1 MFSTQPN
8 DSAGQRT
15 QNTTRGK
22 IPATVGLVF
31 LVVLPAILVVKFLRT
46 ESPTLPV
53 PGDRVPIQTIRKL
66 DSTPFDKSF
75 LNGRL
80 TAILFFSAECPH
92 CIRELVT
99 FDRLRKRFEDRI
111 GFVAISTS
119 SGSKTAEILRW
130 YQVTVPTLLDRN
142 EEGKKGFGVEIVPAF
157 FLVDSAGVIVYTES
171 GEQSYTAHEKSISSI
186 LIHHEAASTAIER

>member
-1 MFSTQPN
+1 M
-8 DSAGQRT
+8 
-15 QNTTRGK
+15 
-22 IPATVGLVF
+22 GLVF